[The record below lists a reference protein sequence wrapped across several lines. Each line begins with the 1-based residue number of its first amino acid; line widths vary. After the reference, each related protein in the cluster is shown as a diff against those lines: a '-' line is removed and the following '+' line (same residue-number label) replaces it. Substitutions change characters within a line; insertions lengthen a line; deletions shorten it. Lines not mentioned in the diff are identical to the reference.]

1 MRRPFA
7 LTLFA
12 AAAVF
17 TLQARAADQAR
28 NVAPFTSVS
37 NSGPISIRIE
47 VGKAQSVTAS
57 GSEAFLDELQTEV
70 VGNELQIKARDQNT
84 HNHNWSGHPTIVITL
99 PQLTAFTMAGAGDTT
114 ITHMAGDS
122 LDIRFGGAGSLK
134 AEGSVKTLK
143 LNLGGVGSVDT
154 RQLHAE
160 SADVNV
166 GGVGSVKVWASAR
179 LDASVGGVGSL
190 TSYGD
195 PAVVNTHSGGIG
207 SISRGK

>member
-1 MRRPFA
+1 MRHTLA
-7 LTLFA
+7 LSLLA
-12 AAAVF
+12 AATLF
-17 TLQARAADQAR
+17 TLQARAAEQTR
-28 NVAPFTSVS
+28 TVAPFTTIS

-47 VGKAQSVTAS
+47 VGKTQSVTAS
-57 GSEAFLDELQTEV
+57 GGEAFLADLQTEV
-70 VGNELQIKARDQNT
+70 VGTELQIKAREKSS
-84 HNHNWSGHPTIVITL
+84 HNYNWSGDSKVIITM

-114 ITHMAGDS
+114 ITHMSGDS
-122 LDIRFGGAGSLK
+122 LDIHFAGAGSLR
-134 AEGSVKTLK
+134 AEGSVKSLK
-143 LNLGGVGSVDT
+143 LNVGGVGSIDT

-190 TSYGD
+190 TYYGD
-195 PAVVNTHSGGIG
+195 PAVVNTNSGGIG